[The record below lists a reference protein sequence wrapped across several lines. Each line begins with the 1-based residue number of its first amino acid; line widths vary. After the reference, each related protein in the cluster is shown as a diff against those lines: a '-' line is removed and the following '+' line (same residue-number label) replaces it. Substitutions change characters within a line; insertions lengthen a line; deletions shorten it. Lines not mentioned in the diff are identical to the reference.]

1 MASQIVE
8 LYNALALT
16 SITVNGVAV
25 RVKRLDELPNALDTA
40 GLPCRLL
47 TPISPFLGNNLQ
59 SGIWTVATYSGVN
72 EVRWNVADI
81 AYFKPVAQ
89 DIGIRAVADDL
100 VIYMREYQAM
110 ISAFTM
116 SSAGGSTMWVQN
128 LAMSAGVFEYPLL
141 SGRFFYGVAATL
153 TVVEKIS

>member
-1 MASQIVE
+1 MASQIVG
-8 LYNALALT
+8 LYSALAAT
-16 SITVNGVAV
+16 TVVVNGVTV
-25 RVKRLDELPNALDTA
+25 GVKDLTTLPNSLDTA
-40 GLPCRLL
+40 ILPCRLL
-47 TPISPFLGNNLQ
+47 TPISQFLGSNLQ
-59 SGIWTVATYSGVN
+59 SGIGTIASYSGVN

-89 DIGIRAVADDL
+89 DIGIRAIADDL

-116 SSAGGSTMWVQN
+116 SSAGGSTMWIQN
-128 LAMSAGVFEYPLL
+128 LVMNAGVFEYPLL